1 MAACR
6 QDKGT
11 VTAIDSCSAETDDKV
26 TFGAWLLT
34 QHDRSDW
41 AGDLARAAKADRK
54 FPRAGDPDAVRSHL
68 GSMQAESEML
78 EALDDAEQIWL
89 RE

>member
-1 MAACR
+1 MTPS
-6 QDKGT
+6 DPYFS
-11 VTAIDSCSAETDDKV
+11 DTDDKA

-41 AGDLARAAKADRK
+41 VGDLARAAKADGK
-54 FPRAGDPDAVRSHL
+54 FPRAGDPEAVRGHL
-68 GSMQAESEML
+68 SSMQAESEML
-78 EALDDAEQIWL
+78 EALDDAEQMWL

>member
-1 MAACR
+1 M
-6 QDKGT
+6 
-11 VTAIDSCSAETDDKV
+11 TAIDSWSAETGDKV
-26 TFGAWLLT
+26 TFGTWLLT

-41 AGDLARAAKADRK
+41 VGDLARAARADRK
-54 FPRAGDPDAVRSHL
+54 FPRAGDPDTVRSHL
-68 GSMQAESEML
+68 SSMQAESEML

>member
-1 MAACR
+1 MF
-6 QDKGT
+6 GT
-11 VTAIDSCSAETDDKV
+11 
-26 TFGAWLLT
+26 WLLT

-41 AGDLARAAKADRK
+41 VGDLARAAKADRK
-54 FPRAGDPDAVRSHL
+54 FPRAGDPDAARSHL
-68 GSMQAESEML
+68 SSMGAESEML

>member
-1 MAACR
+1 M
-6 QDKGT
+6 
-11 VTAIDSCSAETDDKV
+11 TAIHSHPSETDDKV
-26 TFGAWLLT
+26 TFSAWLLT

-41 AGDLARAAKADRK
+41 VGDLARAAKADRK

-68 GSMQAESEML
+68 SSMHAESEML

>member
-1 MAACR
+1 
-6 QDKGT
+6 
-11 VTAIDSCSAETDDKV
+11 VTAIDSSDDGV
-26 TFGAWLLT
+26 TFGAWLLI

-41 AGDLARAAKADRK
+41 IGDLARAARADRK
-54 FPRAGDPDAVRSHL
+54 FPPAGDPDAVRSHL

>member
-1 MAACR
+1 MTAS
-6 QDKGT
+6 DSHSSENDGKG
-11 VTAIDSCSAETDDKV
+11 

-34 QHDRSDW
+34 QHDRSGW
-41 AGDLARAAKADRK
+41 VGDLARAARADRK
-54 FPRAGDPDAVRSHL
+54 FPRVGDSDAVRSHL
-68 GSMQAESEML
+68 NSMQAESEML